1 MSGLKLDFFCDSPSP
16 MLVKVF
22 SFVDAFVIN
31 EVYWSSVN
39 RAYGS
44 LSMLSV
50 AGFFM

>member
-1 MSGLKLDFFCDSPSP
+1 MSGLKLDFFCDSPSD

-22 SFVDAFVIN
+22 SSVDTFVRN

-39 RAYGS
+39 RAHRS
-44 LSMLSV
+44 LNMLSV

>member
-1 MSGLKLDFFCDSPSP
+1 MSALKLDFFCDSPSDV
-16 MLVKVF
+16 LVKVF
-22 SFVDAFVIN
+22 SFVDAFIRD

>member
-1 MSGLKLDFFCDSPSP
+1 MSGLKLDFFCDSPSH
-16 MLVKVF
+16 MLVF